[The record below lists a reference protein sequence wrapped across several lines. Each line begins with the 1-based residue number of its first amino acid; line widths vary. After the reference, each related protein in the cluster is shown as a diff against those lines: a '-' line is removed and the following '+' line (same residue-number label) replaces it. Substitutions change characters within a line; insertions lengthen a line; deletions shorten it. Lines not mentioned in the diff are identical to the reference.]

1 MYVCMYIYIYYIYND
16 ANIIIYYIKND
27 AHFGKLAY
35 ISRVKL

>member
-1 MYVCMYIYIYYIYND
+1 MYIYIYYIYND

-27 AHFGKLAY
+27 AHIGKLAY